1 MKVKQFSRSQMIAI
15 LTFLLLAMFACV
27 GPATSTPIVPEYP
40 VQPDV
45 PGNGWLEIF
54 FSDPTAPH
62 AGSFEGG
69 PDEALAAAIDGA
81 RLSVDVAAYSLN
93 LWSIRNALVDA
104 HARGVVV
111 RVVMESDNM
120 DGEEVQDLVMA
131 GIEVL
136 GDRREGLMH
145 NKFVVIDRSEVWL
158 GSMNYTTNGAYE
170 DNNNILRVRSVQ
182 VAENYTTEFNE
193 MFVEDLFSTD
203 DRAETPN
210 PSITID
216 GTQVEVYFSPDD
228 GVANRLEELLRGA
241 RESIYF
247 LAYSFT
253 SNPLGEAIMERV
265 QAGVTVAGI
274 MDDGQSASNM
284 GTEYDAFMLAGL
296 DVWLDGNQ
304 GLMHHKVLIID
315 ESIVVTG
322 SYNFTANAEENNDEN
337 VVILHDA
344 AAAAIFMEEFQRV
357 YDQALRP

>member
-1 MKVKQFSRSQMIAI
+1 MKIKHFSRSKISAMLTI
-15 LTFLLLAMFACV
+15 LLVTMLACV
-27 GPATSTPIVPEYP
+27 GQGTSTPIIPENP
-40 VQPDV
+40 AQPGA
-45 PGNGWLEIF
+45 PGSGWLEIY
-54 FSDPTAPH
+54 FSDPMTPY

-69 PDEALAAAIDGA
+69 PDEALAAAIDSA

-120 DGEEVQDLVMA
+120 DGEEVQDLVIT

-145 NKFVVIDRSEVWL
+145 NKFVVIDRSEVWM

-170 DNNNILRVRSVQ
+170 DNNNLLRVRSVQ
-182 VAENYTTEFNE
+182 VAEDYTTEFNE
-193 MFVEDLFSTD
+193 MFVEDLFGTD
-203 DRAETPN
+203 DRAATPN
-210 PSITID
+210 PSVTID
-216 GTQVEVYFSPDD
+216 DTRVEVYFSPDD
-228 GVANRLEELLRGA
+228 GVANRLEELLQGA
-241 RESIYF
+241 QESIYF

-253 SNPLGEAIMERV
+253 SNSLGEAIMERAK
-265 QAGVTVAGI
+265 AGVTVAGI
-274 MDDGQSASNM
+274 MDNGQAASNM

-296 DVWLDGNQ
+296 DVWLDGNE

-337 VVILHDA
+337 VIILHDT

-357 YDQALRP
+357 YDQALQP